1 MLCYRC
7 GSHVA
12 DTVDTCPTCGQKL
25 AGGGL
30 RQATG
35 TFSRRR
41 ATSQI
46 LEGAPYKAQD
56 LVANRYLIKD
66 VVGGGPLGF
75 VFRAHDKEVDVE
87 VALKVI
93 NARLCQTADERRGF
107 AKQLRSARKLSHP
120 NLARVYEEGEDQD
133 RPFFT
138 SQFLD
143 GLTLRKIIDLRL
155 QKGQFFALHEIEPI
169 LSQVCSALDGAHKVG
184 PHTDLKPDNVL
195 VLPDLLKVT
204 DFGLGLALPRL
215 PFVQAL
221 KSRKAERYLAP
232 ELVDGGEVDGRCDVY
247 SVGVILGEMLSGL
260 TPDGSTPELHRRNPN
275 VPQALEGLYRKAVNA
290 NPNARFKTAGELMG
304 ELSAIS
310 RSSAPPPVPARPEP
324 AAGVPPPL
332 RPRTT
337 SGMLQLSPRR
347 DKPSPPVPSLP
358 SMPIP
363 PPPPVPG
370 SSSEESI
377 PVDATQPV
385 DSSRLEAALQAA
397 GPTPEPAENREETAV
412 MDSQQIIASLDPDD
426 HAETHARLEAVPP
439 PPEPAV
445 VDSGFDGKTWIFVL
459 VLVVLGLGVGAGG
472 GFVLFQRQ
480 KAAAEEARKREEDAL
495 QRQKAEEEER
505 RRQEEIEKAALANE
519 PPKAE
524 PGTPPAVVPAEL
536 TAEEKAA
543 QEKLALDKAADEK
556 AAQEKLAAEKAAL
569 EKAEKDKLKGAFDK
583 AAADKAE
590 EERLAR
596 EKAEQEKAAKTE
608 QDKAAKAAKAA
619 ADKEAA
625 EKAAAEKAAK
635 AAADKEAAEKEK
647 AEKAKL
653 AASANSGNPTKTS
666 NAGDSCPDGMRLV
679 SAGVF
684 RMGTPRDDPMMG
696 FDERVLS
703 AVEVPA
709 FCIDTFEYPNKR
721 GVAPTASVGFADAKR
736 LCESQNKRLCSESE
750 WEKSCKGNGG
760 AKWPFGNNFDANA
773 CNTEDDSGE
782 ARSLATSG
790 KFGKCR
796 SGLGVA
802 DMAGNVSEWT
812 SDKIIKGGSFASG
825 DYAVRCSARKNG
837 ASFNKSSEVGFRCCA
852 DTK

>member
-1 MLCYRC
+1 VLCYRC

-41 ATSQI
+41 ATSQV

-93 NARLCQTADERRGF
+93 NARLCQTVDERRGF

-260 TPDGSTPELHRRNPN
+260 TPDGSTPELHRRNPA
-275 VPQALEGLYRKAVNA
+275 VPQLLEGLYRKAVNT

-304 ELSAIS
+304 ELSQIS
-310 RSSAPPPVPARPEP
+310 RSSAPPAMPVRPEP

-370 SSSEESI
+370 SSSEVPM

-385 DSSRLEAALQAA
+385 DPNRLEAALQAA

-426 HAETHARLEAVPP
+426 HAETRAQLETVPP

-445 VDSGFDGKTWIFVL
+445 VDNGFDGKTWIFVL
-459 VLVVLGLGVGAGG
+459 LLVVLGLGVGAGG

-495 QRQKAEEEER
+495 QRQKEDAERER
-505 RRQEEIEKAALANE
+505 LRQEELAKATQPTE
-519 PPKAE
+519 PGTQVDV
-524 PGTPPAVVPAEL
+524 GTPPAVVPAEL
-536 TAEEKAA
+536 TADEKAA
-543 QEKLALDKAADEK
+543 QEKAALEKASQEKAAQEK

-569 EKAEKDKLKGAFDK
+569 EKAEKDKLKGAFEK
-583 AAADKAE
+583 AAAEKAE

-596 EKAEQEKAAKTE
+596 EKAEQEKAAK
-608 QDKAAKAAKAA
+608 
-619 ADKEAA
+619 AA
-625 EKAAAEKAAK
+625 EAKDAAERAAAEKAAK
-635 AAADKEAAEKEK
+635 AAEAKEAAEKEK
-647 AEKAKL
+647 AEKAEKAKL
-653 AASANSGNPTKTS
+653 AAASANAGNPTKAS

-721 GVAPTASVGFADAKR
+721 GVSPTASVGFADAKR
-736 LCESQNKRLCSESE
+736 LCESQSKRLCSESE

-782 ARSLATSG
+782 ARSLAAAG

-802 DMAGNVSEWT
+802 DMAGNVAEWT